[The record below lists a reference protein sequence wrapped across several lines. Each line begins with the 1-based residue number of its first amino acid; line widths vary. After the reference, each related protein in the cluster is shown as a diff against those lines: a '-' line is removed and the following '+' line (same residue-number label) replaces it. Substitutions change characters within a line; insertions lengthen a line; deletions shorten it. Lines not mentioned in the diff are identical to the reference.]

1 MTTMQTFELTL
12 DELRARQ
19 GAKWN
24 FYPSDVLPAW
34 VADMDFR
41 VAEPIQAAL
50 RRLIDQTDFGYGFRM
65 GERSLPNAFAHR
77 MQERYGWAI
86 DEDRVRVTTE
96 VVQCLLT
103 AIIAFSEPG
112 DGVLTQL
119 PIYPP
124 FLMVIDNSNRRR
136 IENPL
141 IDDGSRFALDI
152 DGMRRAVDERTRVI
166 LLCSPH
172 NPTGRVYT
180 REELQA
186 IGDLAVE
193 RDLVIVCDEIHA
205 DLTYPGRTHIPIAT
219 LSPEIAARTITVTS
233 ATKAFNLAG
242 LPCAVMHFGSAE
254 LQAKYEERW
263 PRGVTGTPSVPAVDA
278 TVTAWREC
286 QPWLDAV
293 LARLQSNRDR
303 VAQFVA
309 EQLPGII
316 HHRPEATY
324 LSWLDCRNLHLP
336 GESPFKFFLDEA
348 KVGLNQGSMFGAP
361 GDTCVRLNFAT
372 APDVLEQV
380 LDRMASAVERTP
392 AR

>member
-1 MTTMQTFELTL
+1 MTTTQTFELTL

-24 FYPSDVLPAW
+24 YYPADVLPAW

-41 VAEPIQAAL
+41 VAEPIQVAV

-65 GERSLPNAFAHR
+65 GERSLSNAFVHR
-77 MQERYGWAI
+77 MKERYNWEI
-86 DEDRVRVTTE
+86 DEERVRVTTE
-96 VVQCLLT
+96 VVQCLQS
-103 AIIAFSEPG
+103 AILSFSEPG

-124 FLMVIDNSNRRR
+124 FLMVIDGSNRRR

-141 IDDGSRFALDI
+141 VDDGTRFTVDI
-152 DGMRRAVDERTRVI
+152 EGMRKAADAGTKVI

-172 NPTGRVYT
+172 NPTGRVFT

-193 RDLVIVCDEIHA
+193 RDMIIVCDEIHA
-205 DLTYPGRTHIPIAT
+205 DLTYPDQTHIPIAT
-219 LSPEIAARTITVTS
+219 LSPEIGARTITVTS

-263 PRGVTGTPSVPAVDA
+263 PPRITGTPAVPAVDA
-278 TVTAWREC
+278 TVAAWREC

-293 LARLQSNRDR
+293 MARLQSNRDLVER
-303 VAQFVA
+303 FVN
-309 EQLPGII
+309 ENLPGIV
-316 HHRPEATY
+316 HHKPEATY
-324 LSWLDCRNLHLP
+324 LYWLDCRNLNLP
-336 GESPFKFFLDEA
+336 GESPYNFFLDQA

-372 APDVLEQV
+372 NPDVLQQV
-380 LDRMASAVERTP
+380 LDRMADAVERASP
-392 AR
+392 R